1 MLSMEE
7 QKVLVE
13 QILGS
18 PLPQLDENY
27 MQGAKLYDTTAPNR
41 FITPYLLSL
50 LYTPFEMKL
59 VLQLP
64 GSAEE
69 VAEKLGL
76 ETEPVREALDRLL
89 RYGRLLPLKKG
100 RPGYAP
106 SVDVMTIRDQIG
118 MAYNAQGL
126 DWNQEMPLF
135 RLMEAW
141 RQMPNP
147 PQALIDATHGSF
159 RVIPKSAS
167 IKHLPGVMYCETLR
181 EIMQSFQEV
190 GKFALQKCVCRSY
203 KSYLDRGEYS
213 ADHCQCGFHEHSP
226 KDSHCMTFGTRA
238 DFAVEHFGA
247 HYATQEELER
257 CLKEI
262 DESTAIV
269 SAHNK
274 RQIDFI
280 CSCCDDCCAMAD
292 LEHHGLPIRI
302 PSRFRPSVKE
312 DACVGCGLC
321 ESRCVF
327 DAVHMENGTAS
338 IREDKCMGCGSCVVT
353 CPAGALRMQVVHDV
367 DWIPDYWADDNNWNI
382 PAENTADYIEK
393 LRAGQD

>member
-18 PLPQLDENY
+18 PLPQLDEIY

-159 RVIPKSAS
+159 RVIPKYAS
-167 IKHLPGVMYCETLR
+167 IKHLPGVMYCETAAHIISASALELR
-181 EIMQSFQEV
+181 PRRLQDRFPLRSFPPPNQRLYGPRKQDV
-190 GKFALQKCVCRSY
+190 WQPNP
-203 KSYLDRGEYS
+203 YS
-213 ADHCQCGFHEHSP
+213 
-226 KDSHCMTFGTRA
+226 
-238 DFAVEHFGA
+238 
-247 HYATQEELER
+247 
-257 CLKEI
+257 
-262 DESTAIV
+262 
-269 SAHNK
+269 
-274 RQIDFI
+274 
-280 CSCCDDCCAMAD
+280 
-292 LEHHGLPIRI
+292 
-302 PSRFRPSVKE
+302 
-312 DACVGCGLC
+312 
-321 ESRCVF
+321 
-327 DAVHMENGTAS
+327 
-338 IREDKCMGCGSCVVT
+338 
-353 CPAGALRMQVVHDV
+353 
-367 DWIPDYWADDNNWNI
+367 
-382 PAENTADYIEK
+382 
-393 LRAGQD
+393 